1 MTGGVFIGLGLLFI
15 VAHKLENKRS
25 IIPMTL
31 HSMIGILP
39 LLAIIAQVV
48 SGNDKL
54 THMASGGQ
62 RKVRRWHGDMGL
74 LTWDL
79 LCATLLLGLQSFLAA
94 SFSNLLVMLVVV
106 VCWFAVH
113 AQVLSNAA
121 LLKHEATSSDHDLS
135 SRDWDRDR
143 AGGDSIGRER
153 VDSFGALDLEISR
166 AMGGGSGGAG
176 DDSEF
181 ADEDSGL
188 IRGGA
193 HSNNNHNNDHSG

>member
-1 MTGGVFIGLGLLFI
+1 
-15 VAHKLENKRS
+15 
-25 IIPMTL
+25 
-31 HSMIGILP
+31 
-39 LLAIIAQVV
+39 
-48 SGNDKL
+48 
-54 THMASGGQ
+54 
-62 RKVRRWHGDMGL
+62 
-74 LTWDL
+74 
-79 LCATLLLGLQSFLAA
+79 
-94 SFSNLLVMLVVV
+94 MLVVV

-143 AGGDSIGRER
+143 AGGGGTGGDSFGRER

-166 AMGGGSGGAG
+166 AMGSGGGSAG
-176 DDSEF
+176 NDSEF